1 MRSERLRQRFS
12 QPNLRFYLKLD
23 NCKKPK
29 TMAQFTRTWWGNKF
43 ISALEKFTDEGRL
56 SRGRTYARGS
66 KVKSFEIIGGRAIAT
81 VRGSVNPY
89 FGVYKEPLYSTQ
101 IEVKPI
107 SQKDWIKVIAYVA
120 SKAGFISKLIL
131 NEMPD
136 RIEDAFSL
144 VNLNL
149 LPTKKA
155 DFVNKC
161 SCPDGSNPCKH
172 IAGVY
177 YLLAAELDRDPLL
190 LFELRGL
197 SKAAL
202 QTELLKSPLGSALAA
217 ELVPQQLEPNIARSY
232 YPELLEI
239 SPDKSMSLQEF
250 WQGKRLPPLPESN
263 PVSVPAITIKKQGD
277 YPAFWTLDRSFI
289 TTMEEFYDR
298 VKTKNKDVL

>member
-1 MRSERLRQRFS
+1 
-12 QPNLRFYLKLD
+12 
-23 NCKKPK
+23 
-29 TMAQFTRTWWGNKF
+29 MAQFTRTWWGNKF

-66 KVKSFEIIGGRAIAT
+66 KVKSFEITDGRASAK
-81 VRGSVNPY
+81 VRGSINAY
-89 FGVYKEPLYSTQ
+89 FGVTKEPLYTIQ
-101 IEVKPI
+101 IEIKPI
-107 SQKDWIKVIAYVA
+107 SQKDWTKVIAYVA

-155 DFVNKC
+155 DFINKC

-177 YLLAAELDRDPLL
+177 YLLAAEIDRDPLL

-197 SKAAL
+197 SKADL

-217 ELVPQQLEPNIARSY
+217 ELVPQQQAPAIARSY
-232 YPELLEI
+232 YPDLLET

-250 WQGKRLPPLPESN
+250 WQGKRLPPLPEPS
-263 PVSVPAITIKKQGD
+263 VAYVPAILIKKQGD
-277 YPAFWTLDRSFI
+277 YPPFWTLDRSFI
-289 TTMEEFYDR
+289 STMEEFYDR
-298 VKTKNKDVL
+298 VRTKNKDVL